1 MSNQWPQTDRGK
13 YSGYD
18 ETEFTVGTGLHIN
31 VPAQVFMR
39 RQTASSEKLFPARRL
54 WGV

>member
-1 MSNQWPQTDRGK
+1 MSHQRPQTYHGK

-18 ETEFTVGTGLHIN
+18 KTEFTVGTGLHIN

-39 RQTASSEKLFPARRL
+39 RQTASSD
-54 WGV
+54 